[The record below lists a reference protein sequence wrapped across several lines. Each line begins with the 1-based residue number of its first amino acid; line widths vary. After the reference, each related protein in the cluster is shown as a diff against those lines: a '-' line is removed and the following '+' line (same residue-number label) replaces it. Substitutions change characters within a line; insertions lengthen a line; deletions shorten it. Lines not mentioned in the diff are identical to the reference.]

1 MAHFYKNE
9 TPQTSCLGPQWLGS
23 CRWRPLSRKCFRG
36 SREAPLP
43 THTRDLGQGL
53 RALGVGCGPPGSP
66 ELGLRGRCKGP
77 AVRGGAERRA
87 ASWQAVAEVCGVLG
101 PLLPQLQFPPSQSRW
116 ESLQNRRE
124 QQIFPENFYTFLL
137 SVAKGTWAAFA
148 LGEWL
153 RELKGGEGGGEGV
166 GEGVGEGGR

>member
-53 RALGVGCGPPGSP
+53 WALGVGCGPPGSP

-77 AVRGGAERRA
+77 AVPLSGEGRSAGQRPGRRSQKSAGCLAPCCPSCSSRLPRAGGSLSRTEENNKSSLRTFTLSFSLWPKGRG
-87 ASWQAVAEVCGVLG
+87 
-101 PLLPQLQFPPSQSRW
+101 LPSRW
-116 ESLQNRRE
+116 GNGSES
-124 QQIFPENFYTFLL
+124 
-137 SVAKGTWAAFA
+137 
-148 LGEWL
+148 
-153 RELKGGEGGGEGV
+153 
-166 GEGVGEGGR
+166 